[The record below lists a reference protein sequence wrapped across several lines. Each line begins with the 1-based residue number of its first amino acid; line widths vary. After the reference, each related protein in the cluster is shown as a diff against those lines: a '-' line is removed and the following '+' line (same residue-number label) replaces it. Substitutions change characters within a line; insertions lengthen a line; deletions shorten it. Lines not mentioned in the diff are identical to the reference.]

1 MSTDRKIKGHA
12 GSYGVAKY
20 GLFVFRISAQP
31 GIRPTGLGG
40 LVYHVTGQAAVRQKR
55 RVGVVAAQVGAHR
68 RRVCI
73 GVAVFAQMTA
83 GVIGA
88 DTYLL
93 LLRWK
98 GFLRLRSRYETV
110 HRTVSPKF
118 VARGAR
124 QIWSL
129 RVVTSSISLQTTF
142 VYA

>member
-1 MSTDRKIKGHA
+1 MDFLYLEFQRSW
-12 GSYGVAKY
+12 GSSQLVWVEWWMV
-20 GLFVFRISAQP
+20 LP
-31 GIRPTGLGG
+31 GRLPPGKNGELGSW
-40 LVYHVTGQAAVRQKR
+40 
-55 RVGVVAAQVGAHR
+55 R

-93 LLRWK
+93 LVRWK

-129 RVVTSSISLQTTF
+129 LSGVRIHC
-142 VYA
+142 AWHKNNW